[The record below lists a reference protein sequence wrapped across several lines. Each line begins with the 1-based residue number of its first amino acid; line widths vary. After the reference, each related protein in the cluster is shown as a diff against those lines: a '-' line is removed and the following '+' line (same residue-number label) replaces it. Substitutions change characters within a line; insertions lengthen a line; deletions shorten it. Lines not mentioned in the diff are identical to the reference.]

1 MAGILL
7 AMSSQSVRAEERTI
21 DVSGDNTSSDYKS
34 YSTSISI
41 PAADVVNVKM
51 ARYCYFSS
59 TITGSGIL
67 NLYAG
72 GERCYLGTAKGAA
85 WPTWTSFKGDI
96 HINRFIC

>member
-21 DVSGDNTSSDYKS
+21 DVSGYNTSSNYMS

-41 PAADVVNVKM
+41 PTGDIVNVKM

-59 TITGSGIL
+59 TVSGKGLL
-67 NLYAG
+67 NFYAG
-72 GERCYLGTAKGAA
+72 GERCYLGT
-85 WPTWTSFKGDI
+85 
-96 HINRFIC
+96 